1 MKVLVTDP
9 IEQAC
14 TDILAK
20 EGIQVDSK
28 PGLPPDEIKKVIAD
42 YDALIVRSGT
52 KVTADIIAEA
62 KSMKVIGRAG
72 AGVDNIDVNAAT
84 RKGIVV
90 MNTPGGNTVSTAE
103 HTMALMMSLARNIPQ
118 SFHDLQNGK
127 WERKKYT
134 GAELFGK
141 TLGVIG
147 LGKVGREVA
156 SRSRAFGMNVI
167 GYDPLLAA
175 DVASKLGVELVSVN
189 DLIVRSDFIT
199 VHTPLTEETRAILG
213 EKAFSICK
221 RGVRIINCARGGI
234 VDEEALLKAL
244 ESGKVAGAALDVFMK
259 EPPGDNP
266 LFKHPKVIA
275 TPHLGASTEE
285 AQEKVAKQIGEQ
297 LVDFFKE
304 RGIAGAVNIID
315 YQTSVSDE
323 LRAYLVL
330 AEKIGSAHAQLIS
343 GKIKSITASYRGS
356 LLQNSSSLIST
367 AVLKGMLDWLMYE
380 PVNFVNAPVLAKEM
394 GMEISEKK
402 ELDGEHY
409 PRLLT
414 IEVQTDRESRS
425 ISGTVFGEKEMRIVG
440 IDQFHF
446 ELSPEGHLI
455 FYSNIDRPGM
465 LAAVGSLLAASNVNI
480 AGMALGRSAP
490 GERAITFMSVDSD
503 IPEGVLKEISKVE
516 GVFEVKSIRL

>member
-1 MKVLVTDP
+1 MNVLITDP
-9 IEQAC
+9 IEQVC
-14 TDILAK
+14 SDILAK
-20 EGIQVDSK
+20 EGIQVDAK
-28 PGLPPDEIKKVIAD
+28 PGLPPDEIKKVIGG

-72 AGVDNIDVNAAT
+72 AGVDNIDVSAAT

-103 HTMALMMSLARNIPQ
+103 HTMALMLSLARNIPQ

-127 WERKKYT
+127 WERKKYM

-156 SRSRAFGMNVI
+156 FRAKAFGMSVI

-175 DVASKLGVELVSVN
+175 DAASNLGLELVSVD
-189 DLIVRSDFIT
+189 DLILRSDFIT

-213 EKAFSICK
+213 ERAFSICK
-221 RGVRIINCARGGI
+221 QGVRVINCARGGI

-244 ESGKVAGAALDVFMK
+244 ESGKVAGAALDVFIK

-297 LVDFFKE
+297 LVDFFKG

-315 YQTSVSDE
+315 YQTAVSDE

-330 AEKIGSAHAQLIS
+330 AEKIGSLHAQLIS
-343 GKIKSITASYRGS
+343 GKVKSISASYRGA
-356 LLQNSSSLIST
+356 LLQNSSALIST
-367 AVLKGMLDWLMYE
+367 AVLKGMLDRLMYE

-394 GMEISEKK
+394 GIEISEKK
-402 ELDGEHY
+402 EHDGEHY
-409 PRLLT
+409 PRLLS
-414 IEVQTDRESRS
+414 IEVQTDREQRS

-446 ELSPEGHLI
+446 EIVPEGRLL

-465 LAAVGSLLAASNVNI
+465 LAAVGGILASAKINI
-480 AGMALGRSAP
+480 AGVSLGRSAP
-490 GERAITFMSVDSD
+490 GDKAITIMSIDNE
-503 IPEGVLKEISKVE
+503 IPEPVLKEISKVE
-516 GVFEVKSIRL
+516 GVFEVKSIKL